1 MKLLRRVF
9 SIGASLVLALW
20 LWTGLD
26 VAANAAPG
34 PTPLA
39 EYRVTPTAHGPIL
52 HFTSADYALADQY
65 AIPSAGWRPD
75 RAGLTLAYEQLQHQG
90 RAPKVLWTRMRFD
103 RGALGA
109 GPLAIYTG
117 GNRDR
122 IRVFLNGAEIYR
134 NFATPQDE
142 IVAWYEPI
150 LIPIPQ
156 DRLRAGVNELTVCI
170 VSRYDLGAGTFD
182 VGPNS
187 VLANKF
193 RWMYLWRI
201 DIPRKVNFAMV
212 MLAYGA
218 LLYWIFGRGKLEFL
232 IIGAS
237 SFLWFLS
244 SYDFIFSGS
253 PVGELTSSV
262 LPAYILFLGA
272 GGTLLFCSE
281 FVEFGHRRLV
291 LATIAIAGVLLAALH
306 AVTGSNH
313 LADGA
318 AHLLAM
324 LLVAAALGLT
334 FAVWRRSRSV
344 EHLMLGL
351 ILALF
356 IAGAIHDFG
365 RLWYVHAWNGLGF
378 YLQPYDGFI
387 LCIAYLASFGRRSAG
402 AFSSLR
408 QLNADLEA
416 RVIRARQELAVSE
429 EKRRELEVASA
440 IEAERE
446 RLLREI
452 HDGIGSNLVTALRI
466 AEQQQQ
472 SANTIRTLRRALSD
486 LKITIDSLE
495 PVEGDFVALLA
506 NLRHRMEGDLREAG
520 LKCLWRV
527 ADCRPLPWL
536 DATNALHVLRIFQE
550 AVGNSLTHAGAD
562 TIEIGCHEEACAG
575 RQGLMAYVSDNGRG
589 FDPDGP
595 AGGKGIQN
603 MRSRARALHGQFE
616 CVAGVGRGT
625 RVSIWLPY
633 VRDDP
638 AWRPSQSAP

>member
-1 MKLLRRVF
+1 MKLRRRAF
-9 SIGASLVLALW
+9 SIVARLFLVLGLW
-20 LWTGLD
+20 IALD

-34 PTPLA
+34 PSGLA
-39 EYRVTPTAHGPIL
+39 GYTVTHTALGPSL
-52 HFTSADYALADQY
+52 HFTDADYVLADQY
-65 AIPSAGWRPD
+65 SIPAAGWRPD
-75 RAGLTLAYEQLQHQG
+75 RAGLTLAYEQLRHQG

-103 RGALGA
+103 RAALGG
-109 GPLAIYTG
+109 GPLAIYTQ

-122 IRVFLNGAEIYR
+122 LRVFLNGAEIYR
-134 NFATPQDE
+134 NFAAPADE

-156 DRLRAGVNELTVCI
+156 ERLRAGVNDLTVCI

-182 VGPNS
+182 IGPNS
-187 VLANKF
+187 ILAGKF

-218 LLYWIFGRGKLEFL
+218 LLYWIFGRGKFEFL
-232 IIGAS
+232 VIGAS

-262 LPAYILFLGA
+262 LPAYLLFLGA

-281 FVEFGHRRLV
+281 FVEFGHRRWV
-291 LATIAIAGVLLAALH
+291 LATIAAAGLLLAGLH

-324 LLVAAALGLT
+324 ALVAVAMALT
-334 FAVWRRSRSV
+334 VAVWRRSRSI
-344 EHLMLGL
+344 EHLMLAL

-378 YLQPYDGFI
+378 FLQPYDGFI
-387 LCIAYLASFGRRSAG
+387 LCIAYLASFGRSSAA
-402 AFSSLR
+402 AFLSLR
-408 QLNADLEA
+408 QLNADLEG

-440 IEAERE
+440 IESERE

-466 AEQQQQ
+466 AEQQHQPT
-472 SANTIRTLRRALSD
+472 STIRTLRRALSD

-562 TIEIGCHEEACAG
+562 TLEIGCHEEACGG
-575 RQGLMAYVSDNGRG
+575 RPGLIAYVADNGRG
-589 FDPDGP
+589 FDPEGP
-595 AGGKGIQN
+595 AAGKGIQN

-616 CVAGVGRGT
+616 CVAGAGAGT

-633 VRDDP
+633 VRDEP
-638 AWRPSQSAP
+638 AWRPSKSP

>member
-1 MKLLRRVF
+1 
-9 SIGASLVLALW
+9 
-20 LWTGLD
+20 
-26 VAANAAPG
+26 
-34 PTPLA
+34 
-39 EYRVTPTAHGPIL
+39 VTQTAHGPSL
-52 HFTSADYALADQY
+52 HFTEADYVLADQY
-65 AIPSAGWRPD
+65 AIPQGGWRPGQ
-75 RAGLTLAYEQLQHQG
+75 AGRTLAYEQLRHQG
-90 RAPKVLWTRMRFD
+90 DAPKVLWARMRFE
-103 RGALGA
+103 RAALGA
-109 GPLAIYTG
+109 GPLAIYTQ

-122 IRVFLNGAEIYR
+122 LRVFLNGAEIYR
-134 NFATPQDE
+134 NFATPDDE

-156 DRLRAGVNELTVCI
+156 GRLRSGVNDLTVSAI
-170 VSRYDLGAGTFD
+170 SRYDLGAGTFD
-182 VGPNS
+182 IGPHS
-187 VLANKF
+187 VLADKYQ
-193 RWMYLWRI
+193 WMYLWRI
-201 DIPRKVNFAMV
+201 DIPRKVNFAMI

-218 LLYWIFGRGKLEFL
+218 LLYWVFGRGKIEFA
-232 IIGAS
+232 IIGVS
-237 SFLWFLS
+237 SFFWFLS

-253 PVGELTSSV
+253 PVGELASSV
-262 LPAYILFLGA
+262 LPAYFLFLGA
-272 GGTLLFCSE
+272 AGALLFCSE
-281 FVEFGHRRLV
+281 FVEFGRRRWV
-291 LATIAIAGVLLAALH
+291 LGTIAAAGLLLAALH

-313 LADGA
+313 LADAA

-324 LLVAAALGLT
+324 ALIAGAMGLT

-356 IAGAIHDFG
+356 IVAAVHDFG
-365 RLWYVHAWNGLGF
+365 RLWYVRAWNGLGV

-387 LCIAYLASFGRRSAG
+387 LCIAYLASFGRRSAV
-402 AFSSLR
+402 AFASLR

-416 RVIRARQELAVSE
+416 RVIRARQQLAVSE

-440 IEAERE
+440 IELERE

-472 SANTIRTLRRALSD
+472 PATTIRTLRRALSD

-562 TIEIGCHEEACAG
+562 TLEIGCHEEACAG
-575 RQGLMAYVSDNGRG
+575 RPGLIAYVSDNGRG
-589 FDPDGP
+589 FDPEGP
-595 AGGKGIQN
+595 AVGKGIQN
-603 MRSRARALHGQFE
+603 MRSRARALHGRFE
-616 CVAGVGRGT
+616 CAAGVGSGT

-633 VRDDP
+633 VRDEP
-638 AWRPSQSAP
+638 AWRPSKSP

>member
-1 MKLLRRVF
+1 MKLRRRAF
-9 SIGASLVLALW
+9 SIVARLVLAFWVAIAL
-20 LWTGLD
+20 G
-26 VAANAAPG
+26 VAASAAVPASPLTSYSARQTAFG
-34 PTPLA
+34 PS
-39 EYRVTPTAHGPIL
+39 L
-52 HFTSADYALADQY
+52 HFTGADYVLADQY
-65 AIPSAGWRPD
+65 AIPAAGWRPGP
-75 RAGLTLAYEQLQHQG
+75 AGLTLAYEQLRHQG
-90 RAPKVLWTRMRFD
+90 RAPKVLWARMRFD
-103 RGALGA
+103 RAALGLA
-109 GPLAIYTG
+109 PLAIYTQ

-122 IRVFLNGAEIYR
+122 LRVFLNGVEIYR
-134 NFATPQDE
+134 NFASPNDQ
-142 IVAWYEPI
+142 IVAWYEPT

-156 DRLRAGVNELTVCI
+156 GRLQNGVNEITASVI
-170 VSRYDLGAGTFD
+170 SRYDLGAGSFD
-182 VGPNS
+182 IGPNAF
-187 VLANKF
+187 LADKYQT
-193 RWMYLWRI
+193 MYLWRI
-201 DIPRKVNFAMV
+201 DIPRKVNFAML

-218 LLYWIFGRGKLEFL
+218 LLYWIFGRGKLEFFL
-232 IIGAS
+232 IGAS
-237 SFLWFLS
+237 SFFWFVS

-253 PVGELTSSV
+253 PFGELTSSV
-262 LPAYILFLGA
+262 LPAYFLFLAAAGA
-272 GGTLLFCSE
+272 LLLCSE
-281 FVEFGHRRLV
+281 FVEFGRRRLV
-291 LATIAIAGVLLAALH
+291 LATIAVAGLLLAGLH

-313 LADGA
+313 LADAA

-324 LLVAAALGLT
+324 ALIAVAMSLT
-334 FAVWRRSRSV
+334 LAVWRRSRSI
-344 EHLMLGL
+344 EHLILAL

-356 IAGAIHDFG
+356 IAGAVHDFG
-365 RLWYVHAWNGLGF
+365 RLWYVRAWNGLGF

-387 LCIAYLASFGRRSAG
+387 LCCAYLASFGRRSAV
-402 AFSSLR
+402 AFTSLR

-440 IEAERE
+440 IESERE

-506 NLRHRMEGDLREAG
+506 NLRHRMDGDLREAG

-527 ADCRPLPWL
+527 SDCRPLPWL

-550 AVGNSLTHAGAD
+550 AVGNSLTHACAD
-562 TIEIGCHEEACAG
+562 TIEIGCHEEPCAG
-575 RQGLMAYVSDNGRG
+575 RPGLIAYVRDNGCG
-589 FDPDGP
+589 FDPESP
-595 AGGKGIQN
+595 AAGKGIQN

-616 CVAGVGRGT
+616 CVAGVGSGT

-633 VRDDP
+633 VRDDA
-638 AWRPSQSAP
+638 AWRPVRSS